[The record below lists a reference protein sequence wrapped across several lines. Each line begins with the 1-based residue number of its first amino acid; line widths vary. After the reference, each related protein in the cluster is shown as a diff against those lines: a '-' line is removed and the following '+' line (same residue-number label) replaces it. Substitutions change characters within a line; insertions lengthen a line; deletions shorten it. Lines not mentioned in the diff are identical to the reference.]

1 MEMAA
6 SSGHFFAMLTGGTL
20 MVIYAM
26 HPGHWQRP
34 QADVLSMDETLP
46 QAKDASHQSLTG
58 CRSIHCEKDIVET
71 VF

>member
-1 MEMAA
+1 
-6 SSGHFFAMLTGGTL
+6 
-20 MVIYAM
+20 M

-58 CRSIHCEKDIVET
+58 CRSIHCEKVIVET

>member
-6 SSGHFFAMLTGGTL
+6 SSGHFFAMLTGG
-20 MVIYAM
+20 AM

-58 CRSIHCEKDIVET
+58 CRSIHCEKVIVET